1 MVALTDH
8 QRRSLAD
15 SGCEIR
21 SDALTR
27 TLYATDASIYRIEP
41 RAVAFPRSAVE
52 TSAVVRAAAAAGLSV
67 IPRGAGTGL
76 AGGALGDGVVV
87 DLARHSRWID
97 GLDLERRT
105 VRVGAGVVL
114 DQLNAFLRP
123 HGLWFGPDV
132 ATSSRATLGG
142 MIASNSSG
150 AHAPVYGTTVDHVEA
165 LEVVLANGAVAFVAR
180 DGAGLPELRDEVDRV
195 VAGHAPAIR
204 QRLPDLL
211 VKRWPGYGL
220 DEVLRHPG
228 DLTRLLCG
236 SEGTLAAVTSAVLGV
251 VPMPARRALGVVF
264 FASVAEAMAAAVE
277 LLDLAPAA
285 IEHIDRPLFDQTR
298 GQREFAAARALLGL
312 DEQTCES
319 ILLVELFGEADDQL
333 EQLAG
338 CRLGLRRTVLRGAAE
353 QEMVWGV
360 RRSGLSLL
368 TAHPGPAKP
377 VTGIEDVCVRPRDLP
392 AYVAGLHEIVGR
404 LGLAASFYGHVAS
417 GELHV
422 RPILD
427 LHRAEDVA
435 KLRKIADQV
444 ADLCRRFGGSLA
456 AEHGLG
462 IARTEYLEQ
471 QIGPELVAATAAIKR
486 LFDAGNL
493 LNPGKVVDD
502 GRYRIDRDLRL
513 GVGSDL
519 VLPFAPALGFV
530 DRDRSFVGNLEQCNG
545 CGGCRK
551 DAPAMCPTFIATGEE
566 IQSTRGRANTIRAVL
581 EGRLGAGDLGSEELA
596 EALDNCLSCK
606 ACRRECPSNVDLA
619 LLKAELL
626 HARHRLAGVPLRDR
640 VIAAADLLGRFG
652 SSLPWLANAVAGSA
666 PGRRLVAAVL
676 GFDPARP
683 LPAFAG
689 QRFDRWLAA
698 RPRAAPGPRGRVVL
712 WDDTWVRYH
721 EPGIG
726 RAAVAV
732 LEAAGYEVVLAE
744 GRRCCGRP
752 AASRGL
758 LDEARR
764 LGEHNVAL
772 LRGLADG
779 APIVFLEPS
788 CYSMFAD
795 EYRQFQIPGA
805 GEVAARCM
813 LFEEL
818 LAGLLASQP
827 DALAFRG
834 NGLRVAIHGHC
845 HVKALGDA
853 RLLPRLAQRIPG
865 ARAELLATG
874 CCGMAGA
881 FGMMASKAALSRAVA
896 TPLVEAIEALPE
908 GTRVVAC
915 GTSCRTQIRHLTD
928 AEPLHM
934 AELLAAH
941 LARPLCERGIGH
953 GNGNGQGGEAERE
966 GGLSPRS

>member
-1 MVALTDH
+1 VGSLTDR
-8 QRRSLAD
+8 QRRTLAD
-15 SGCEIR
+15 SGCELR

-41 RAVAFPRSAVE
+41 AAVAFPRSAAE
-52 TSAVVRAAAAAGLSV
+52 TAALLRAAAGADLSV

-87 DLARHSRWID
+87 DLARHSRSID

-150 AHAPVYGTTVDHVEA
+150 AHAPVYGTTADHVEA
-165 LEVVLANGAVAFVAR
+165 LEAVLADGTVALVGR
-180 DGAGLPELRDEVDRV
+180 DGAGLETLRDEVDRV
-195 VAGHAPAIR
+195 VATHAAAIAD
-204 QRLPDLL
+204 RLPDLL
-211 VKRWPGYGL
+211 VKHWPGYGL

-236 SEGTLAAVTSAVLGV
+236 SEGTLAAVSSAVLRV
-251 VPMPARRALGVVF
+251 VPLPTRRSLGIVF
-264 FASVAEAMAAAVE
+264 FASMAEAMAAAVE
-277 LLDLAPAA
+277 LLELEPAA
-285 IEHIDRPLFDQTR
+285 IEHIDRPLVDQTR
-298 GQREFAAARALLGL
+298 GQREFRAARALLGL
-312 DEQTCES
+312 DEQPCES
-319 ILLVELFGEADDQL
+319 ILVVELFGEAEDRL
-333 EQLAG
+333 EALL
-338 CRLGLRRTVLRGAAE
+338 CSRLGSRRMALRDPAQ
-353 QEMVWGV
+353 QELVWGV
-360 RRSGLSLL
+360 RRAGLSLL
-368 TAHPGPAKP
+368 TGCPGPAKP
-377 VTGIEDVCVRPRDLP
+377 ATGIEDVCVRPRDLP
-392 AYVAGLHEIVGR
+392 AYVAGLQEILAR
-404 LGLAASFYGHVAS
+404 LGLSASFYGHVAS

-422 RPILD
+422 RPVLD

-435 KLRKIADQV
+435 RLRRVADEV
-444 ADLCRRFGGSLA
+444 ADLCRRFGGSIA

-462 IARTEYLEQ
+462 IARTEYLEG

-486 LFDAGNL
+486 IFDASGV

-513 GVGSDL
+513 GPGSEL
-519 VLPFAPALGFV
+519 VLPFAETVGFV
-530 DRDRSFVGNLEQCNG
+530 DRDRSFAGNLEQCNG

-551 DAPAMCPTFIATGEE
+551 DAPTMCPTFVATGEE

-581 EGRLGAGDLGSEELA
+581 EGRLGGGSLEAEELA

-626 HARHRLAGVPLRDR
+626 HARHRQRGVPLRDR
-640 VIAAADLLGRFG
+640 VIGAADSLGRLG
-652 SSLPWLANAVAGSA
+652 TIAPWLANAVAGST
-666 PGRRLVAAVL
+666 PGRRLVAAAL
-676 GFDPARP
+676 GLDPSRP
-683 LPAFAG
+683 LPAFAR
-689 QRFDRWLAA
+689 QRFDRWFAA
-698 RPRAAPGPRGRVVL
+698 RPRPTPGPHGKLVL

-732 LEAAGYEVVLAE
+732 LEAAGYELVLAE

-758 LDEARR
+758 LDEVRR
-764 LGEHNVAL
+764 LGEHNLAL

-779 APIVFLEPS
+779 APVVFLEPS
-788 CYSMFAD
+788 CYSMFID
-795 EYRQFQIPGA
+795 EYRQLRIPGA
-805 GEVAARCM
+805 AEVAARCV

-818 LAGLLASQP
+818 LAGLLAAQP
-827 DALAFRG
+827 DALVFRG
-834 NGLRVAIHGHC
+834 NGLHVAIHGHC
-845 HVKALGDA
+845 HTKALGDP
-853 RLLPRLAQRIPG
+853 RLLPRLVQRIPG

-881 FGMMASKAALSRAVA
+881 FGMMAAKQALSRAVA
-896 TPLVEAIEALPE
+896 SPLVEAIAALPE

-915 GTSCRTQIRHLTD
+915 GTSCRAQVRHLTP

-934 AELLAAH
+934 AELLAAS
-941 LARPLCERGIGH
+941 LA
-953 GNGNGQGGEAERE
+953 
-966 GGLSPRS
+966 

>member
-1 MVALTDH
+1 MAALTDH
-8 QRRSLAD
+8 QRRTLAD

-41 RAVAFPRSAVE
+41 AAVAFPRTAVEASAVL
-52 TSAVVRAAAAAGLSV
+52 RAAAGAGLSV

-76 AGGALGDGVVV
+76 AGGALGDGLVV
-87 DLARHSRWID
+87 DLARHNRRID
-97 GLDLERRT
+97 SLDLERRT

-142 MIASNSSG
+142 MIANNSSG

-165 LEVVLANGAVAFVAR
+165 LEVVLADGTVAVVGRDGGGLELLRDKVNEVVAR
-180 DGAGLPELRDEVDRV
+180 HAAAIRERLPEV
-195 VAGHAPAIR
+195 
-204 QRLPDLL
+204 L

-220 DEVLRHPG
+220 DDALRQPG
-228 DLTRLLCG
+228 DLSRIVCG
-236 SEGTLAAVTSAVLGV
+236 SEGTLAAVTAAVLDV
-251 VPMPARRALGVVF
+251 VPLPASRSLGLVF
-264 FASVAEAMAAAVE
+264 FASVTEAMQATVE
-277 LLDLAPAA
+277 LLELAPAA
-285 IEHIDRPLFDQTR
+285 IEHIDRLLFDQTR
-298 GQREFAAARALLGL
+298 GQRAYQPARDLLGL
-312 DEQTCES
+312 DREPCEA
-319 ILLVELFGEADDQL
+319 ILLVEFFGDADDRL
-333 EQLAG
+333 EALLRS
-338 CRLGLRRTVLRGAAE
+338 RLGLRRMALEDPAE
-353 QEMVWGV
+353 QELVWGV
-360 RRSGLSLL
+360 RRDGLSLL
-368 TAHPGPAKP
+368 TGCVGPAKP
-377 VTGIEDVCVRPRDLP
+377 AAGIEDVCVRPRDLP
-392 AYVAGLHEIVGR
+392 AFVAGLQEILDR
-404 LGLAASFYGHVAS
+404 LGLATSYYGHAAS

-422 RPILD
+422 RPTLD
-427 LHRAEDVA
+427 LHRADDLVR
-435 KLRKIADQV
+435 LRRVSDEV
-444 ADLCRRFGGSLA
+444 SDLCLRFGGSLA

-462 IARTEYLEQ
+462 IARTEYLDRHL
-471 QIGPELVAATAAIKR
+471 GPELAAATREIKL
-486 LFDAGNL
+486 LFDPGNVM
-493 LNPGKVVDD
+493 NPGKVVDD

-513 GVGSDL
+513 GVGSEL
-519 VLPFAPALGFV
+519 VLPFPEAIGFV

-551 DAPAMCPTFIATGEE
+551 DAPTMCPTFIATGEE

-581 EGRLGAGDLGSEELA
+581 EGRLGEGSLGSAELS

-626 HARHRLAGVPLRDR
+626 HARHRSDGAPLRDR
-640 VIAAADLLGRFG
+640 VIAAADLLGRLG
-652 SSLPWLANAVAGSA
+652 ASVPWLANPVVGSS
-666 PGRRLVAAVL
+666 PGRRLIAAAL

-683 LPAFAG
+683 LPAFAAR
-689 QRFDRWLAA
+689 RFDCWFAA
-698 RPRAAPGPRGRVVL
+698 RPRPAPGPRGKLVL

-732 LEAAGYEVVLAE
+732 LEAAGFELVLAE

-772 LRGLADG
+772 LRDLADG

-788 CYSMFAD
+788 CYSMFVD

-805 GEVAARCM
+805 GEVAARCV

-818 LAGLLASQP
+818 LAGLLGSQP
-827 DALAFRG
+827 DALVFRADH
-834 NGLRVAIHGHC
+834 LRVAIHGHC
-845 HVKALGDA
+845 HTKALGDA

-865 ARAELLATG
+865 TRAELLATG

-896 TPLVEAIEALPE
+896 TPLVEAITSLPE
-908 GTRVVAC
+908 GTHVVAC
-915 GTSCRTQIRHLTD
+915 GTSCRAQIRHLTD

-934 AELLAAH
+934 AELLAAS
-941 LARPLCERGIGH
+941 LA
-953 GNGNGQGGEAERE
+953 
-966 GGLSPRS
+966 

>member
-1 MVALTDH
+1 MGQTGHRVTAHSYNVSVSALTSH

-76 AGGALGDGVVV
+76 AGGAIGDGVVV

-150 AHAPVYGTTVDHVEA
+150 AHARVYGTTADHVKA
-165 LEVVLANGAVAFVAR
+165 LEVVLADGTVALVGR
-180 DGAGLPELRDEVDRV
+180 DGTGLPELRDQVDRV
-195 VAGHAPAIR
+195 VAQHAGEISE
-204 QRLPDLL
+204 RLPDLL

-236 SEGTLAAVTSAVLGV
+236 SEGTLAAVSSAVLGV

-277 LLDLAPAA
+277 LLELAPAA
-285 IEHIDRPLFDQTR
+285 IEHIDRPLVDQTR
-298 GQREFAAARALLGL
+298 GQREFAAARALLGI
-312 DEQTCES
+312 DEQPCES

-333 EQLAG
+333 ETLVR
-338 CRLGLRRTVLRGAAE
+338 CRLGLRRIVLRGAAE
-353 QEMVWGV
+353 QELVWSV
-360 RRSGLSLL
+360 RRAGLSLL

-392 AYVAGLHEIVGR
+392 AYVAGLHEIVDR
-404 LGLAASFYGHVAS
+404 LGLTASFYGHVAS

-435 KLRKIADQV
+435 KLRRVADEV

-462 IARTEYLEQ
+462 IARTEYLEG

-493 LNPGKVVDD
+493 LNPGKVIDD

-513 GVGSDL
+513 GVGADL
-519 VLPFAPALGFV
+519 VLPFAELIGFV

-551 DAPAMCPTFIATGEE
+551 DTPTMCPTFIATGEE

-581 EGRLGAGDLGSEELA
+581 EGRLGGGDLRSEELA
-596 EALDNCLSCK
+596 EVLDDCLGCK
-606 ACRRECPSNVDLA
+606 ACRRECPSNVDLT

-626 HARHRLAGVPLRDR
+626 HARHGVAGVPLRDR
-640 VIAAADLLGRFG
+640 VIAAADALGRLG

-666 PGRRLVAAVL
+666 PGRRLVAAAL

-689 QRFDRWLAA
+689 QPFDRWFAA
-698 RPRAAPGPRGRVVL
+698 RPEAAPGPRGRVVL

-764 LGEHNVAL
+764 LGEHNIAL
-772 LRGLADG
+772 LRGLAEG

-788 CYSMFAD
+788 CYSMFVD
-795 EYRQFQIPGA
+795 EYRQLRIPGA
-805 GEVAARCM
+805 GEVAGRCV

-827 DALAFRG
+827 GALVFRRDG
-834 NGLRVAIHGHC
+834 VRVAIHGHC
-845 HVKALGDA
+845 HTKALGDA

-865 ARAELLATG
+865 AKAELLATG

-915 GTSCRTQIRHLTD
+915 GTSCRAQIRHLTD
-928 AEPLHM
+928 VRPLHM

-941 LARPLCERGIGH
+941 LG
-953 GNGNGQGGEAERE
+953 
-966 GGLSPRS
+966 